1 MVELKNKQLLAF
13 EEYLHREEKSNAT
26 VEKYLRDVQCF
37 YTFLGSRPVE
47 KTETLAYKEQLVRQ
61 YAPCLLYTSRCV

>member
-47 KTETLAYKEQLVRQ
+47 KTETLAY
-61 YAPCLLYTSRCV
+61 